1 MLRLTEKAS
10 MDNLNAAIDQILLY
24 TADFI
29 GLSSKQEN
37 EIRIICE
44 EILVNIIHYAYEDDG
59 DMTVEAEYDEK
70 NDCLR
75 LCFMDSG
82 VAFNPLLKKKPDLT
96 EDVMEREI
104 GGLGIFMVRKLS
116 DAVTYERIGNTNKL
130 VILKQYTKEAKGR
143 TL

>member
-10 MDNLNAAIDQILLY
+10 MDNLNAAIDQVLLY
-24 TADFI
+24 IADFI
-29 GLSSKQEN
+29 ALSSEQEN
-37 EIRIICE
+37 EIRTICE
-44 EILVNIIHYAYEDDG
+44 ETLVNIIHYAYEDDG

-75 LCFMDSG
+75 LYFMDNG

-96 EDVMEREI
+96 EDVMERKV
-104 GGLGIFMVRKLS
+104 GGLGIFMVRELS
-116 DAVTYERIGNTNKL
+116 DAVTYDRIGNTNRL

>member
-10 MDNLNAAIDQILLY
+10 MDNLNVAIDQVLLY
-24 TADFI
+24 IADFI
-29 GLSSKQEN
+29 ALSSEQEN
-37 EIRIICE
+37 EIRTICE
-44 EILVNIIHYAYEDDG
+44 ETLVNIIHYAYEDDG

-75 LCFMDSG
+75 LYFMDNG

-96 EDVMEREI
+96 EDVMERKV
-104 GGLGIFMVRKLS
+104 GGLGIFMVRELS
-116 DAVTYERIGNTNKL
+116 DAVTYDRIGNTNRL